1 MWRRNLLFL
10 ALVTAGLAA
19 LVGALFPALDVGLDE
34 LRPAEAATP
43 AERPDV
49 VPRLDQALRDRWREA
64 GVDPVERADDLVV
77 ARRLSLALSGS
88 IPSLEEIRR
97 FEAHRPD
104 DRLAWWCDTL
114 LADERSADYLAERL
128 ARAYVG
134 VIPGPFVLYR
144 RHRFVDWLADELRA
158 RRPYDELVREM
169 IASEGLWTDRPA
181 TNFITVAIK
190 PDTDEPPNPTVL
202 AGRVSRAFLG
212 VRLDCAEC
220 HDHPFAAWK
229 QQDFQGLAAYF
240 GQAERS
246 LVGIR
251 EGEGEFRATLH
262 ATGEER
268 EVAPQVPFA
277 AELCPSGGTRREQ
290 LARWI
295 TAEQNGAF
303 ARATVN
309 RLWAMMFGKPLVE
322 PIDDL
327 PLTGPWPVP
336 LELLADDFVS
346 HGYDLRRLWR
356 AIAASEA
363 FRLDSRA
370 TSGAGPSEAQ
380 LAAWAAFPL
389 VRLRP
394 EQVVGAAIQASSLA
408 TCDYEAHI
416 LFRTVRAIG
425 HNEFIKRYG
434 DAGEDE
440 FRLAG
445 ETIPQRLL
453 LLNGELLH
461 KSTAPDLFTASAR
474 LADQARDDATAIE
487 VAYLVC
493 LTRRPTADEARHF
506 AARLDGSRDE
516 RRKELLADLCWT
528 LLNSH
533 EAGWNH

>member
-1 MWRRNLLFL
+1 MWRRNLLFVIL
-10 ALVTAGLAA
+10 ATTGLLA
-19 LVGALFPALDVGLDE
+19 LVGALFPALDVGFDE
-34 LRPAEAATP
+34 LRRTSTSTP
-43 AERPDV
+43 PEVPDV
-49 VPRLDQALRDRWREA
+49 VPRLNQAVRTRWREA
-64 GVDPVERADDLVV
+64 DVTPVEQASHLAV
-77 ARRLSLALSGS
+77 ARRLSLALVGT

-97 FEAHRPD
+97 FEAHPAA

-114 LADERSADYLAERL
+114 MADQRSADYLAERL

-144 RHRFVDWLADELRA
+144 RHRFVDWLAGELRA

-169 IASEGLWTDRPA
+169 IATEGLWTDRPA

-220 HDHPFAAWK
+220 HDHPFASWK
-229 QQDFQGLAAYF
+229 QEDFQGLAAYF
-240 GQAERS
+240 GQTERS

-251 EGEGEFRATLH
+251 EGDGEFRAILH
-262 ATGEER
+262 TTGEER

-277 AELCPSGGTRREQ
+277 AELCPNGGTRREQ

-309 RLWAMMFGKPLVE
+309 RLWAMMFGKPLLE

-327 PLTGPWPVP
+327 PLTGPWPAP
-336 LELLADDFVS
+336 LELLADDFVA
-346 HGYDLRRLWR
+346 HGYDWGRLVR

-363 FRLDSRA
+363 FSLESRA
-370 TSGAGPSEAQ
+370 AIGDGPSDEQ

-394 EQVVGAAIQASSLA
+394 EQVVGATIQASSLA

-416 LFRTVRAIG
+416 LFRTARAIG

-440 FRLAG
+440 FRLVG

-474 LADQARDDATAIE
+474 LATQARDDATAIE
-487 VAYLVC
+487 VCYLVC

-506 AARLDGSRDE
+506 SVRLHGTRDE

-528 LLNSH
+528 LLNST